1 MFSLEG
7 WRLLLCKVIHGGLR
21 KKTNYYNFSIFV
33 TKSLNPD
40 TDPTNVS
47 EYLLIKDMKD

>member
-1 MFSLEG
+1 MEDSG
-7 WRLLLCKVIHGGLR
+7 
-21 KKTNYYNFSIFV
+21 KKINYYNFSIFV

-47 EYLLIKDMKD
+47 EYLLIKDMKVKKFANI